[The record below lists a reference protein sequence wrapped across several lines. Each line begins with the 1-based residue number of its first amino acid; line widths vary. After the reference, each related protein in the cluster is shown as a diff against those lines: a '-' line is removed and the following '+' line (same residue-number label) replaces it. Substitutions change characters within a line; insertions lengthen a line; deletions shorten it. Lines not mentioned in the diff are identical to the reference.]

1 MGSMT
6 GVMPPPPGVTPD
18 FDYSNPK
25 NFKKEMIIFGIGLFL
40 STILLAMRVFTR
52 AVLLSKFGWDD
63 VSIIIA
69 WVLSLATQIACIL
82 SCVYGGA
89 GIHMWNVTP
98 AMFDVYQKTILAAA
112 VIYLPALAFAKV
124 GLIIL
129 YHRIINKQRGYKW
142 ALHIIS
148 GIICAYSIAISLAL
162 IFACNPIQR
171 SWDSSITRGSCID
184 RAGLYIATAV
194 TNIVSDLALIVV
206 PVPLVLG
213 LQMPRIQK
221 VGLLGMFIVGCGT
234 FITSILRLTTL
245 IPTLTATDVTYAIA
259 EAQLWIYVE
268 ANLIII
274 CPCLPFLRQFLRAYL
289 PAWIGEGSSRGRR
302 YVGYYGSTAT
312 PRSRRKQG
320 LTLLQDDIALAE
332 STTSTHSHSHIVKEV
347 QWQVTEERRNVES
360 PPNLGLSQEPH
371 APHGL

>member
-1 MGSMT
+1 MI
-6 GVMPPPPGVTPD
+6 PPV
-18 FDYSNPK
+18 
-25 NFKKEMIIFGIGLFL
+25 
-40 STILLAMRVFTR
+40 
-52 AVLLSKFGWDD
+52 
-63 VSIIIA
+63 
-69 WVLSLATQIACIL
+69 

-98 AMFDVYQKTILAAA
+98 AMFDVYQKVSGTAPISYLHLVNRFRLQKTILAAA

-194 TNIVSDLALIVV
+194 TNIVSDLALILV

-221 VGLLGMFIVGCGT
+221 VGLLGMFIVGCG
-234 FITSILRLTTL
+234 
-245 IPTLTATDVTYAIA
+245 
-259 EAQLWIYVE
+259 
-268 ANLIII
+268 
-274 CPCLPFLRQFLRAYL
+274 
-289 PAWIGEGSSRGRR
+289 
-302 YVGYYGSTAT
+302 
-312 PRSRRKQG
+312 
-320 LTLLQDDIALAE
+320 
-332 STTSTHSHSHIVKEV
+332 
-347 QWQVTEERRNVES
+347 
-360 PPNLGLSQEPH
+360 
-371 APHGL
+371 